1 MADVKLAFIVQR
13 PPYKTENTK
22 LSATHA
28 LAYQTVEILL
38 EDEETITPTVCYIGE
53 GVLNCISNQKAMDH
67 YGITSTEMHLKTC
80 LVADLNVLV
89 CKEDIERFGIPEDRI
104 VDAEDIGA
112 EKKVRIV
119 SIEEIQKV
127 IESANHLLFF

>member
-22 LSATHA
+22 LGATHA

-38 EDEETITPTVCYIGE
+38 EDGETVTPTLCYIGE
-53 GVLNCISNQKAMDH
+53 GVLNCINNQKAMDK

-80 LVADLNVLV
+80 LLVDLDVLV

-112 EKKVRIV
+112 EKKMMIV
-119 SIEEIQKV
+119 PMEEIHKV
-127 IESANHLLFF
+127 LESSNHLVFF